1 MQKIKDF
8 LKQYIHDIKKRNRTE
23 NIVVIIILAI
33 VVILEF
39 LRCSSYK
46 MMALTK
52 IERIIP
58 SLYPFLLKIYK
69 NIYVFAGNSFTQVIA
84 FFSAFSTITFF
95 IIGHFKEGIIGVPLE
110 QLLDNEY
117 DRYIIEKRKKFVLF
131 SPILVCFYILF
142 DFKLLAFYTGL
153 LTLFTVIF
161 SAFCAA
167 IATDRKKQEKI
178 VWDIVKKDLKKISDD
193 INFFKSST
201 KNFFVVSDRYNS
213 KTISKLVNAM
223 SQNQNLFWA
232 IGNDIFDFF
241 LDESNW
247 GYTCFADIVYY
258 NIESTVYSLLKSIS
272 SQNNI
277 SYAFIFL
284 EKQIQK
290 VEEKIKTEKQNSEK
304 QIQPSE
310 IDIYNKANLIYE
322 SVIIGIICGT
332 ISSCIK
338 GSEKFIENIFGDIW
352 KSQEKTLY
360 KLNIL
365 LYLEY
370 LYFNKQQQIAIYW
383 ANILMISKITFYG
396 ELHNLLAEKNKRFF
410 LIYFMLWEN
419 TEKNILNVNLNIFY
433 NLIDDIQTIDDKNN
447 MNSFI
452 GGIVKGRKRRT
463 DEKYM

>member
-1 MQKIKDF
+1 MQKVKKF
-8 LKQYIHDIKKRNRTE
+8 LRQYIYDIKKRNRVE
-23 NIVVIIILAI
+23 NIVVIIILFI
-33 VVILEF
+33 VTTLEF

-46 MMALTK
+46 MGALSK
-52 IERIIP
+52 IEKTIP
-58 SLYPFLLKIYK
+58 CLYPFMIKIYK
-69 NIYVFAGNSFTQVIA
+69 NIFVFAGNSFTQVIA

-117 DRYIIEKRKKFVLF
+117 GRYIIEKRKKFVLF
-131 SPILVCFYILF
+131 SPILVCFYIIL

-178 VWDIVKKDLKKISDD
+178 VWNIVKKELKKISDETSC
-193 INFFKSST
+193 FKSST

-241 LDESNW
+241 LEEENW
-247 GYTCFADIVYY
+247 EYTYLADIVYY
-258 NIESTVYSLLKSIS
+258 NIESTVYDLLKSIS
-272 SQNNI
+272 SQNNKT
-277 SYAFIFL
+277 YAFIFL

-290 VEEKIKTEKQNSEK
+290 VDERIETKKKNSK
-304 QIQPSE
+304 KSAQISAK
-310 IDIYNKANLIYE
+310 DKAKADLIYE

-332 ISSCIK
+332 ISSCIN

-352 KSQEKTLY
+352 KNQEKTLY

-370 LYFNKQQQIAIYW
+370 LYFNKQQQIAMNW

-396 ELHNLLAEKNKRFF
+396 ELHNLSLEKNKRFF
-410 LIYFMLWEN
+410 LRYFMLWEN